1 MRGQE
6 DRSEGL
12 FSYLRLEERV
22 PADHPLRPIRALAD
36 EVLASLNAR
45 FDALYS
51 STGRPSIPPET
62 LLRATL
68 LQAFFSVRSERLLME
83 QIDYNLL
90 FRWFVGLP
98 MDAPAWHPTVFTHN
112 RDRLLEADVARD
124 FLAALL
130 ALPRVKGLL
139 SDDHFSVDGTLI
151 DAWASMK
158 SFRPKDGSGDPPDPG
173 RNGERNFR
181 TETRSNHTHAST
193 TDPDARLYRKGNG
206 RESRLC
212 FMGHVLMENRNGL
225 AVDAM
230 LTHATGTAEREAAL
244 AMLDR
249 RPRRRITLGA
259 DKAYDV
265 TDFVKALRERRVT
278 PHIAIN
284 GTSASSAR
292 CARAP
297 STDARSAIPAMRSA
311 SASAN
316 ASRRRSAGPRRRPAS
331 ARSRSSAAQRPRR
344 SSPLQSLPTTSSEY
358 PSFWS
363 KRHEKGSS
371 APAPSPPTAGTAF
384 QQAGKTQNR
393 RGQDSHPDPKAG
405 RKAIREKSRSSSAA
419 C

>member
-1 MRGQE
+1 MRGRD

-12 FSYLRLEERV
+12 FSYIRLEERV
-22 PADHPLRPIRALAD
+22 PADHPLRRIRALAD
-36 EVLASLNAR
+36 EALASLNDR
-45 FDALYS
+45 FADLYS
-51 STGRPSIPPET
+51 WTGRPSIPPEM

-112 RDRLLEADVARD
+112 RDRLLEAEVARE

-130 ALPRVKGLL
+130 ALPKVKRLL

-158 SFRPKDGSGDPPDPG
+158 SFRPKDGSGEPPGPG
-173 RNGERNFR
+173 RNGERDFHK
-181 TETRSNHTHAST
+181 EKRSNETHAST
-193 TDPDARLYRKGNG
+193 TDPDARLYRKSDG

-225 AVDAM
+225 AVDAA

-249 RPRRRITLGA
+249 RKRRGGTLGA

-265 TDFVKALRERRVT
+265 TDFIGQLRRRRVT
-278 PHIAIN
+278 PHVAVN
-284 GTSASSAR
+284 GALSKLGKVRKSAVDKRTTRHPGYAASQRIRKRIEEAFGWIKGSAGLAKVKVR
-292 CARAP
+292 GLARA
-297 STDARSAIPAMRSA
+297 DAVFTFAVAAYNLVRIPKLLEQ
-311 SASAN
+311 
-316 ASRRRSAGPRRRPAS
+316 PA
-331 ARSRSSAAQRPRR
+331 
-344 SSPLQSLPTTSSEY
+344 
-358 PSFWS
+358 
-363 KRHEKGSS
+363 
-371 APAPSPPTAGTAF
+371 
-384 QQAGKTQNR
+384 
-393 RGQDSHPDPKAG
+393 
-405 RKAIREKSRSSSAA
+405 
-419 C
+419 